1 MSFPRLRSEETE
13 QRRQPQTA
21 TGQAEGQ
28 RAPGAR
34 PSSPSLLLALGLG
47 VFFGVGACPPGKGGS
62 SSMQPPLKME
72 SSTEEE
78 SWLEDQ
84 WEKW

>member
-1 MSFPRLRSEETE
+1 MGAQGSAGISLTPPCHGPGGLFWGGSVSPRE
-13 QRRQPQTA
+13 
-21 TGQAEGQ
+21 
-28 RAPGAR
+28 
-34 PSSPSLLLALGLG
+34 
-47 VFFGVGACPPGKGGS
+47 GGS
-62 SSMQPPLKME
+62 SSMQLPLKME

>member
-1 MSFPRLRSEETE
+1 MPA
-13 QRRQPQTA
+13 A
-21 TGQAEGQ
+21 TDCDGAGGG
-28 RAPGAR
+28 AAGAR
-34 PSSPSLLLALGLG
+34 GSAVVSLTPPRPGPGGLFLGWERVPQG
-47 VFFGVGACPPGKGGS
+47 RGGS

>member
-1 MSFPRLRSEETE
+1 MSFPRLRSEDTE
-13 QRRQPQTA
+13 QHRQPQTA
-21 TGQAEGQ
+21 TGQAGRQ
-28 RAPGAR
+28 RAPGLGCRLPHYA
-34 PSSPSLLLALGLG
+34 SQQLWGFFWCGSVSPSE
-47 VFFGVGACPPGKGGS
+47 GGS
-62 SSMQPPLKME
+62 SSMHLPLKME

>member
-1 MSFPRLRSEETE
+1 M
-13 QRRQPQTA
+13 
-21 TGQAEGQ
+21 
-28 RAPGAR
+28 
-34 PSSPSLLLALGLG
+34 G
-47 VFFGVGACPPGKGGS
+47 VCPPFEGGS
-62 SSMQPPLKME
+62 SSMQLPLKME

>member
-1 MSFPRLRSEETE
+1 MGAWGSAVISLTPPCPTPWGLFWGGSVSPRE
-13 QRRQPQTA
+13 
-21 TGQAEGQ
+21 
-28 RAPGAR
+28 
-34 PSSPSLLLALGLG
+34 
-47 VFFGVGACPPGKGGS
+47 GGS
-62 SSMQPPLKME
+62 SSMHLPLKME